1 MQFSLEYKNLLH
13 RAECSMFAQIELFA
27 KNESLLDVLESFFLS
42 PWKVF
47 LLPWKVPLSCSL
59 SLLHCL
65 VTVKRL
71 PA

>member
-1 MQFSLEYKNLLH
+1 MQFSLEYKTLLH
-13 RAECSMFAQIELFA
+13 RSECSVFAQIELFA
-27 KNESLLDVLESFFLS
+27 KNESLLDVLESFFVALES
-42 PWKVF
+42 F